1 MEHSEELDNAVA
13 IIGMGCRFPRAGG
26 VDEYWKQLLANT
38 DAVGPIPADRF
49 DITDYY
55 APAPAT
61 AGKTVSRHGG
71 FLDDVF
77 GFDAAF
83 FGIPPVEARGMD
95 PQQRIL
101 LQVVWEALEDAGVL
115 PSSLAGT
122 RGGVFVG
129 QATTE
134 YAETGPGS
142 QAGVREM
149 VGSRLRAATAGRV
162 SYALD
167 LRGPSV
173 VLDTACSS
181 SLVAVHAARQSL
193 LTGESDLAVAG
204 AVSVILSPAD
214 SIAYSQGGM
223 LSAKGRCRFGD
234 AHADGFV
241 RSEGVAA
248 VILKRLPDALRDG
261 DSVTALV
268 LGSAV
273 TNDGKASGLLLHPS
287 VAGQA
292 QMLQEACRSANIDP
306 ARLDYVEAHGTGT
319 PVGDAVELQALA
331 QAAGHGREAGAPLRT
346 GSVKTNIGH
355 TEAAAGLAGLIK
367 AALIARH
374 GVIPASLH
382 LEQPHPLLAEN
393 RIPVEVVRTNTP
405 LNKAG
410 RRALVGVSSFGLTG
424 TNAHVVLAEHLPA
437 AHRQPRPEPGVPPAR
452 LLVLSARSRASLLRQ
467 AASFASWLEPA
478 GAGRNVPLHDVCAT
492 AALRRQAHPHRLW
505 AVGTTHDDLATVLRA
520 LADGRSHPD
529 GGISDAGTGTP
540 RQTVF
545 VLPGQG
551 SQWLGM
557 GRGLLASSPAFKEAL
572 QICDR
577 AVRREA
583 GWSVID
589 LLTRDVDALPDDV
602 DLVQPALW
610 AMQVALAAAWREKG
624 VEPDVVIGHSMGEV
638 AAARIS
644 DAMSPADAAAVIC
657 RRSRLMRRREG
668 RGAMLVVELG
678 PDRTRQVIAPYAD
691 TVCVAAENSPTTTVV
706 AGSDT
711 ALTALEEQL
720 RANDVLCR
728 RVKVNVASHS
738 PDMDSL
744 RDDLGDLL
752 NGLTPADTS
761 CHMVSTVTGRL
772 VAGPELTAAY
782 WIDNLRRPVRFAETV
797 RTVAERERS
806 VFVEISPHP
815 VLSAAVGETLAA
827 HGLDGYA
834 VASLRRGQDE
844 HTELIRSAGRF
855 FAAGGRIDFSRW
867 YAAQT
872 PPVALPPYHWDTT
885 QYRQDTASQPVGPS
899 GTRVLGASLGQLGAA
914 DWAGGV
920 RVRGLTPVPPVLPL
934 ALMLEAGR
942 QTAPGSAFALEN
954 VQLGDH
960 PVDTESSLDSDLQ
973 ITLAQPR
980 ADGTRPVRAEVV
992 VPGTAERLL
1001 FAAGHLTPVQD
1012 EPGAHSAG
1020 TVDAALARCRRY
1032 LPAAAF
1038 EDLAARRGIE
1048 IGEPF
1053 RAVEQLWRGDGRAV
1067 ARLRQPKAPLPAAW
1081 ESGLLPLVAAWP
1093 AGEHTTPYVP
1103 TGFDRVRFLDEPGDE
1118 YWSVCSLQPL
1128 SARTARAHVLLL
1140 SPDGRELARF
1150 TGIRLHR
1157 LPGSPTEAGPGPSA
1171 LTSRLTGLGWML
1183 TSAVRGLPQ
1192 AIRIPQRQTGRPRQ
1206 PRPVIIPTPRPVA
1219 AQITASR
1226 PPRSGEELR
1235 TRAAALLG
1243 MAVADLDGRRPLR
1256 DFGLDSLMAAQLKQ
1270 QLRTECGWEITAG
1283 RLLGDDSIE
1292 TIERL
1297 LQEGQYT

>member
-13 IIGMGCRFPRAGG
+13 IVGMGCRFPRAGG
-26 VDEYWKQLLANT
+26 VEEFWEGLIART
-38 DAVGPIPADRF
+38 DAVGPVPPDRF
-49 DITDYY
+49 DITDHY
-55 APAPAT
+55 APEPGT

-83 FGIPPVEARGMD
+83 FGISPVEARGMD

-101 LQVVWEALEDAGVL
+101 LQVVWEALEGAGVR

-129 QATTE
+129 QATTD
-134 YAETGPGS
+134 YAEVGPGPLER
-142 QAGVREM
+142 GVREM

-193 LTGESDLAVAG
+193 LTGESDLAIAG

-223 LSAKGRCRFGD
+223 LSARGRCRFGD

-248 VILKRLPDALRDG
+248 VVLKRLPDALRDG
-261 DSVTALV
+261 DDVVALL

-287 VAGQA
+287 VDGQA
-292 QMLQEACRSANIDP
+292 QMLREACRSANVDP
-306 ARLDYVEAHGTGT
+306 AHLDYVEAHGTGT

-331 QAAGHGREAGAPLRT
+331 QATGPGRDAGTPLRT

-382 LEQPHPLLAEN
+382 LEEPHPLLAEK
-393 RIPVEVVRTNTP
+393 RIPVEVVRANTP
-405 LNKAG
+405 LKKAG
-410 RRALVGVSSFGLTG
+410 PRALVGVSSFGLTG

-437 AHRQPRPEPGVPPAR
+437 PERPARPEPGLPGPR
-452 LLVLSARSRASLLRQ
+452 LLVLSARSRASLLRR

-478 GAGRNVPLHDVCAT
+478 GAGRDIPLDDACAT
-492 AALRRQAHPHRLW
+492 AALRRDAHPHRLW
-505 AVGTTHDDLATVLRA
+505 AVGSTHDELAAVLRT
-520 LADGRSHPD
+520 LAEGGSHPD
-529 GGISDAGTGTP
+529 GGTCDAGTATP
-540 RQTVF
+540 RRTVF

-572 QICDR
+572 EICDR

-583 GWSVID
+583 GWSVLD
-589 LLTRDVDALPDDV
+589 LLTRDADALPTEVDV
-602 DLVQPALW
+602 VQPALW
-610 AMQVALAAAWREKG
+610 AIQVALAAAWQEKG
-624 VEPDVVIGHSMGEV
+624 VRPDAVIGHSMGEV

-668 RGAMLVVELG
+668 HGAMLVVELG
-678 PDRTRQVIAPYAD
+678 PDATRQAIAPYAD
-691 TVCVAAENSPTTTVV
+691 QICVAAENSPTTTVV
-706 AGSDT
+706 AGDRT
-711 ALTALEEQL
+711 ALTALEERL
-720 RANDVLCR
+720 RAQNVLCR
-728 RVKVNVASHS
+728 RVKVDVASHS
-738 PDMDSL
+738 PDMEPL
-744 RDDLGDLL
+744 RADLGDLL
-752 NGLTPADTS
+752 SGLTPADTS
-761 CHMVSTVTGRL
+761 CAMVSTVTGRPL
-772 VAGPELTAAY
+772 AGPELTASY
-782 WIDNLRRPVRFAETV
+782 WMDNLRRPVRFADTV
-797 RTVAERERS
+797 RTVAEREPS

-815 VLSAAVGETLAA
+815 VLSAAVEETLLT
-827 HGLDGYA
+827 HGLEGSV
-834 VASLRRGQDE
+834 VASVRRGQDE

-855 FAAGGRIDFSRW
+855 FAAGGRIDFTRW
-867 YAAQT
+867 YGTRT
-872 PPVALPPYHWDTT
+872 PPVALPPYSWDTS
-885 QYRQDTASQPVGPS
+885 QYRTDTAPLPAAVPA
-899 GTRVLGASLGQLGAA
+899 TRVLGASLGQLGAA

-920 RVRGLTPVPPVLPL
+920 RVAGFAAVPPVVPL

-942 QTAPGSAFALEN
+942 QAVPGSALALEN
-954 VQLGDH
+954 VRLGDE
-960 PVDTESSLDSDLQ
+960 PVDAESAVDSDLQ
-973 ITLAQPR
+973 VTVARPR
-980 ADGTRPVRAEVV
+980 ADGTRPVRAEMTG
-992 VPGTAERLL
+992 PGPADRVL
-1001 FAAGHLTPVQD
+1001 FASGHLAQVQD
-1012 EPGAHSAG
+1012 DPAARSAG
-1020 TVDAALARCRRY
+1020 SIDAALARCRRY
-1032 LPAAAF
+1032 LPAADF
-1038 EDLAARRGIE
+1038 EDLARRRGIE

-1053 RAVEQLWRGDGRAV
+1053 RAVEQLWREDGRAV
-1067 ARLRQPKAPLPAAW
+1067 ARLRLPKAPLPAAW
-1081 ESGLLPLVAAWP
+1081 EAGLLPLIAAWP
-1093 AGEHTTPYVP
+1093 AGDHSAPYVP
-1103 TGFDRVRFLDEPGDE
+1103 TGFDRVRLLDEPSDE
-1118 YWSVCSLQPL
+1118 FWSVCSFQ
-1128 SARTARAHVLLL
+1128 AHNNRTARAHVLLL
-1140 SPDGRELARF
+1140 APDGRELARF
-1150 TGIRLHR
+1150 TGIRLRR
-1157 LPGSPTEAGPGPSA
+1157 LSGPPAQTDPATSA

-1183 TSAVRGLPQ
+1183 SSAVRGLPG
-1192 AIRIPQRQTGRPRQ
+1192 AIRTPQRQPLRPRAS
-1206 PRPVIIPTPRPVA
+1206 RTVIPTPREVTA
-1219 AQITASR
+1219 GMAASR
-1226 PPRSGEELR
+1226 SPRAGEELS

-1243 MAVADLDGRRPLR
+1243 MAVGDLDRRRSLR
-1256 DFGLDSLMAAQLKQ
+1256 DLGLDSLMAAQLRQ
-1270 QLRTECGWEITAG
+1270 QLRTECGWDITAG
-1283 RLLGDDSIE
+1283 RLLGDESIE
-1292 TIERL
+1292 KIEL
-1297 LQEGQYT
+1297 LMQREQYT

>member
-13 IIGMGCRFPRAGG
+13 IVGMGCRFPRAGG
-26 VDEYWKQLLANT
+26 VDEFWKGLIAGT
-38 DAVGPIPADRF
+38 DAVGPVPQDRF
-49 DITDYY
+49 DITDHL
-55 APAPAT
+55 APESGTP
-61 AGKTVSRHGG
+61 GKTVSRHGG

-83 FGIPPVEARGMD
+83 FGISPVEARGMD

-101 LQVVWEALEDAGVL
+101 LQVVWEAVEDAGVL

-134 YAETGPGS
+134 YAEVGPGPLER
-142 QAGVREM
+142 GVREM

-193 LTGESDLAVAG
+193 LTGESDLAIAG

-223 LSAKGRCRFGD
+223 LSARGRCRFGD
-234 AHADGFV
+234 ARADGFV

-248 VILKRLPDALRDG
+248 VVLKRLPDALRDG
-261 DSVTALV
+261 DNVVALV

-273 TNDGKASGLLLHPS
+273 TNDGRGSGLLLHPS

-292 QMLQEACRSANIDP
+292 EMLREACRSANVDP

-331 QAAGHGREAGAPLRT
+331 RATGPGRDASAPLRT

-355 TEAAAGLAGLIK
+355 SEAAAGLAGLIK

-382 LEQPHPLLAEN
+382 LEEPHPLLAQK
-393 RIPVEVVRTNTP
+393 RIPVEVVGTNTP
-405 LNKAG
+405 LDKAG

-437 AHRQPRPEPGVPPAR
+437 ADRPPRPEPATGPR
-452 LLVLSARSRASLLRQ
+452 LLVLSARSRGSLLRQ

-478 GAGRNVPLHDVCAT
+478 GAGRDLPLDDVCAT
-492 AALRRQAHPHRLW
+492 AALRRDAQPHRLW
-505 AVGTTHDDLATVLRA
+505 AVGSTHDELAAVLRS
-520 LADGRSHPD
+520 LAEGGSHPD
-529 GGISDAGTGTP
+529 GGISHAGTGTA

-557 GRGLLASSPAFKEAL
+557 GRGLLASSPAFKETL
-572 QICDR
+572 EICDR
-577 AVRREA
+577 AVRRET
-583 GWSVID
+583 GWSVLD
-589 LLTRDVDALPDDV
+589 LLTRDADALPTEVDV
-602 DLVQPALW
+602 VQPALW
-610 AMQVALAAAWREKG
+610 AMEVALAAAWREKG

-668 RGAMLVVELG
+668 HGAMLVVELG
-678 PDRTRQVIAPYAD
+678 PAEARQAIAPYAD
-691 TVCVAAENSPTTTVV
+691 KVCVAAENSPTTTVV
-706 AGSDT
+706 AGDRT
-711 ALTALEEQL
+711 ALSALEERL
-720 RANDVLCR
+720 RARDILCR
-728 RVKVNVASHS
+728 RVKVDVASHS
-738 PDMDSL
+738 PDMECL
-744 RDDLGDLL
+744 RADLGDLL
-752 NGLTPADTS
+752 SGLTPADTS
-761 CHMVSTVTGRL
+761 CAMVSTVTGRP
-772 VAGPELTAAY
+772 VAGSELTAPY
-782 WIDNLRRPVRFAETV
+782 WMDNLRRPVRFTDTV
-797 RTVAERERS
+797 RTVAERDPS

-815 VLSAAVGETLAA
+815 VLSAAVEETLLA
-827 HGLDGYA
+827 HGLEGSA
-834 VASLRRGQDE
+834 VASVRRGQDE
-844 HTELIRSAGRF
+844 HSELIRSAGRF
-855 FAAGGRIDFSRW
+855 FAAGGRIDFGRW
-867 YAAQT
+867 YGT
-872 PPVALPPYHWDTT
+872 RRPPVALPPYSWDTS
-885 QYRQDTASQPVGPS
+885 QYRTEMAPVPA

-920 RVRGLTPVPPVLPL
+920 RVGGLAAVPPVVPL

-942 QTAPGSAFALEN
+942 QAVPGSALALEN
-954 VQLGDH
+954 VRLGDE
-960 PVDTESSLDSDLQ
+960 PVDGENPVDSALRVTVD
-973 ITLAQPR
+973 QPR

-992 VPGTAERLL
+992 GPDTAGRIL
-1001 FAAGHLTPVQD
+1001 FASGHLAPVRD
-1012 EPGAHSAG
+1012 DPAARGAG
-1020 TVDAALARCRRY
+1020 IIDAALARCRRY
-1032 LPAAAF
+1032 LPAADF
-1038 EDLAARRGIE
+1038 EDLARRRGIE

-1053 RAVEQLWRGDGRAV
+1053 RAVEQLWREDGRAV
-1067 ARLRQPKAPLPAAW
+1067 ARLRLPKAPLPAAW
-1081 ESGLLPLVAAWP
+1081 ESGLLPLIAAWP
-1093 AGEHTTPYVP
+1093 AGDHSAPYVP
-1103 TGFDRVRFLDEPGDE
+1103 TGFDRVRFLDEPSDE
-1118 YWSVCSLQPL
+1118 FWSVCSFQ
-1128 SARTARAHVLLL
+1128 SQNARTARAHVLLL
-1140 SPDGRELARF
+1140 AADGRELARF
-1150 TGIRLHR
+1150 TGIHLRR
-1157 LPGSPTEAGPGPSA
+1157 LPGPLAQADPGTSA
-1171 LTSRLTGLGWML
+1171 LTSRLAGLGWML
-1183 TSAVRGLPQ
+1183 SSAVRGLPG
-1192 AIRIPQRQTGRPRQ
+1192 AIRTPQWQPVRPVRPRES
-1206 PRPVIIPTPRPVA
+1206 RTVIPTPREVA
-1219 AQITASR
+1219 AGMAASR
-1226 PPRSGEELR
+1226 SPRGGEELR

-1243 MAVADLDGRRPLR
+1243 MAVGDIDRRCTLR
-1256 DFGLDSLMAAQLKQ
+1256 DLGLDSLMAAQLRR
-1270 QLRTECGWEITAG
+1270 QLRTECGWEITTG
-1283 RLLGDDSIE
+1283 RLLGDESIE
-1292 TIERL
+1292 KIELL
-1297 LQEGQYT
+1297 LQRGQHT